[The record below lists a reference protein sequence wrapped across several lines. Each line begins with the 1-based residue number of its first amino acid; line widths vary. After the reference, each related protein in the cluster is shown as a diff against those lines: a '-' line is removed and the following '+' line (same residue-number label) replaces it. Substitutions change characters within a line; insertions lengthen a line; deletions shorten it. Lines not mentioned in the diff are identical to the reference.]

1 MSGIRA
7 REGKRTA
14 VKGSGKCG
22 VKTENKSSENISFT
36 DKEETNLS
44 LINYSVTFSSSTRFN
59 FLLLGRNV
67 M

>member
-14 VKGSGKCG
+14 IKGSGKCG

-36 DKEETNLS
+36 DQEETDLS
-44 LINYSVTFSSSTRFN
+44 LIHYSVIFSALTRLN